1 MANGPLGGF
10 MPTPPSP
17 GQPPQVK
24 LDTSAESRGTFNKF
38 LGTLPKNG
46 AIAPI
51 QTGVMQ
57 SSTAPVSPMTSNVNI
72 FQPQMSQMTP
82 MPMMPPAQPVQMMQ
96 PPTMMADGGNVAPR
110 QTEIMGQ
117 PHMLAYITPQE
128 SNILEGLG
136 GANEPGPMGIPSF
149 FVDDFGDFSSVGD
162 DAPSVDTGFDDSG
175 NNFDEGFTEE
185 EDPSR
190 AGDYQTDDSGIFTGT
205 GGDDSPAPVID
216 TRPRTNIRN
225 VGARSN
231 LRFDPQ
237 FTANLLQQR
246 GLDPQGFMSPSD
258 FQQTT
263 QGGGTGTA
271 QTLSSG
277 LPSLGLGQNL
287 LGAKPTISRQ
297 DVLAA
302 QNRLS
307 DIAPA
312 ATVPLAPASPFF
324 DRDLLDDPLGLG
336 VRTGFGPAVDA
347 IEEGRARA
355 TAFPSRGT
363 QVAGLP
369 SVAQTIVPSAGG
381 VQEEPGL
388 AAFGGF
394 GDPVRPVES
403 IEDDLIAGRGKGTN
417 INNPGNI
424 RAGGGFDGE
433 IGTTKDG
440 FAIFDNLQSG
450 VNAINTLTNTYG
462 SKRNVDTVREYA
474 NRYSP
479 VGENT
484 AKEVA
489 GKINVLSSALGVGPD
504 DKVDFTDPA
513 VQSKLTPAVMTTE
526 IGADKTKDVLNV
538 LSGFS
543 PTPLARDQVTN
554 FNPNLTTPVNQ
565 LGTLDPVDPI
575 QEAFRRTNR
584 EGVELPSNISFRD
597 LIQATTPGTPEYEAT
612 KGGDLT
618 SIISPPGSS
627 GVFGTPLME
636 RNLQQTTT
644 SPVDQG
650 IVPVGEFDVASPAPI
665 SRGMQ
670 DLTREDE
677 NLARIER
684 EQQAIQD
691 ARNTGR
697 PTFNLGP
704 GQPGVDIRGPLTA
717 RLASVLPDQALET
730 LAGRRDRLPDQVFDI
745 DTRDTRNFVGDD
757 FAPALDIADK
767 RLEDLRQRDIN
778 VREMDAIDRL
788 TAGKPSDRFA
798 PEPPPIVAPGIEA
811 PNLDPNVSIVGDD
824 EAFAELNLAD
834 IQGNINQERV
844 ADILNRPDRFKETF
858 KIGDAEFP
866 NLIATLAN
874 KAGSFFDRRLFDGI
888 VSKGLDAVVD
898 PDTGRIIGAKDEFG
912 NLIEG
917 RDLEQFQAGDDNE
930 DPVTKFLKKT
940 TEEKDEEEDEKPP
953 NVIGGTTPTE
963 PTPRSPTVV
972 KSTAPASTASFTP
985 VDFNAGNLNDL
996 IARITGVPTPRRLQ
1010 DGGQVE
1016 AVDRFLTKVA

>member
-24 LDTSAESRGTFNKF
+24 LETSAESRGNFNKF

-46 AIAPI
+46 AIAPL

-72 FQPQMSQMTP
+72 FQPQMSQMTA
-82 MPMMPPAQPVQMMQ
+82 MPMMPPVKPVQMMF
-96 PPTMMADGGNVAPR
+96 DGG
-110 QTEIMGQ
+110 M
-117 PHMLAYITPQE
+117 
-128 SNILEGLG
+128 
-136 GANEPGPMGIPSF
+136 
-149 FVDDFGDFSSVGD
+149 VDDFGDFSSVGD
-162 DAPSVDTGFDDSG
+162 DAPTVDTGFDDSG

-225 VGARSN
+225 VGPTSN

-246 GLDPQGFMSPSD
+246 GLDPQGFMSPAD

-297 DVLAA
+297 DVLTA

-312 ATVPLAPASPFF
+312 ASVPLAPTSPFF

-336 VRTGFGPAVDA
+336 VRTGFGPTVDA

-363 QVAGLP
+363 QVAG
-369 SVAQTIVPSAGG
+369 SQTIVPGAGG
-381 VQEEPGL
+381 TQDIPSL
-388 AAFGGF
+388 DAFGGF

-424 RAGGGFDGE
+424 RAGAGFDGE

-462 SKRNVDTVREYA
+462 SKRNVDTVRQYA

-489 GKINVLSSALGVGPD
+489 GKINVLSNALGVGPD

-513 VQSKLTPAVMTTE
+513 VQAKLTPAVMTTE

-543 PTPLARDQVTN
+543 PTPLARDQATN
-554 FNPNLTTPVNQ
+554 LNPNLTTPVNQ
-565 LGTLDPVDPI
+565 LSTLDPIGQTQTTLSPPPAGFE
-575 QEAFRRTNR
+575 EAVGTPGALRQGDRIVAPGTSQFQYTTRGTTPKEQR
-584 EGVELPSNISFRD
+584 ELRELRQIDDDEFNPRVLEASARGSRLGEALANDFLNSSRMPGTAVSDFLNLATTTQNISP
-597 LIQATTPGTPEYEAT
+597 QNTA
-612 KGGDLT
+612 
-618 SIISPPGSS
+618 
-627 GVFGTPLME
+627 
-636 RNLQQTTT
+636 
-644 SPVDQG
+644 
-650 IVPVGEFDVASPAPI
+650 
-665 SRGMQ
+665 
-670 DLTREDE
+670 
-677 NLARIER
+677 ARI
-684 EQQAIQD
+684 
-691 ARNTGR
+691 ARNNRTINEIR
-697 PTFNLGP
+697 ADLGSR
-704 GQPGVDIRGPLTA
+704 V
-717 RLASVLPDQALET
+717 PDTALEK
-730 LAGRRDRLPDQVFDI
+730 LQGARGLRPVQGPPKLPDQVFDI
-745 DTRDTRNFVGDD
+745 ETIT
-757 FAPALDIADK
+757 P
-767 RLEDLRQRDIN
+767 ED
-778 VREMDAIDRL
+778 DRL
-788 TAGKPSDRFA
+788 TTVSPDTLARIGLEQRVDDANTFRQTVPDAARIFGGRTIDTT
-798 PEPPPIVAPGIEA
+798 PTTTT
-811 PNLDPNVSIVGDD
+811 NLARGPQQSIVGDD

-834 IQGNINQERV
+834 IEGNINQQRV
-844 ADILNRPDRFKETF
+844 ADILNNPKLGETF

-874 KAGSFFDRRLFDGI
+874 KVGSFFDRRLFDGI

-898 PDTGRIIGAKDEFG
+898 PDTGRIIGAKNEFG
-912 NLIEG
+912 QLIEG
-917 RDLEQFQAGDDNE
+917 RDLEQFKAGDDNQ
-930 DPVTKFLKKT
+930 DPVTKFLKKA

-963 PTPRSPTVV
+963 PTPRPPTVV
-972 KSTAPASTASFTP
+972 KSTAPTSTASFTP
-985 VDFNAGNLNDL
+985 VGFDAGNLNDL

-1016 AVDRFLTKVA
+1016 AVDRFLSKVA